1 MLYKEIQLIIFFM
14 TNYKENT
21 HNNNNNF
28 DWKYPYLRNVK
39 QRSNIKLIFKLCIN
53 DKITLIRV

>member
-21 HNNNNNF
+21 HNNNNF